1 MEYLKIKNWER
12 HQHYKDRCPPWIKLH
27 VKILNDLKFC
37 SLSRASKCL
46 LMLLWILASENDGF
60 VPSDLTELK
69 FRLRDDSIS
78 EDEINQLIKGGFL
91 NNCKQL
97 QADDSKRYPETET
110 ETDNIVTD
118 FSSDSNEIRLSS
130 LLYELM
136 LQNNPNAKKPNF
148 QSWAKSIDLM
158 IRIDQRNIGDIEDV
172 IRWCQSDDFWHVN
185 ILSTAKL
192 RKQFD
197 QLLLKMN
204 GKKPGPKTRLEDVG

>member
-1 MEYLKIKNWER
+1 MKYLKIKNWER

-60 VPSDLTELK
+60 VPSDLTELR

-78 EDEINQLIKGGFL
+78 ESEINQLIKGGFL

-110 ETDNIVTD
+110 ETENNYSVD
-118 FSSDSNEIRLSS
+118 FSEFWNEYPNKVEKKKAFKKWQTLKKQKQLPSLNIILSS
-130 LLYELM
+130 IKNQKSWRE
-136 LQNNPNAKKPNF
+136 NANGEFRAEWKHPTTWLNAGCWDDEITTKPN
-148 QSWAKSIDLM
+148 
-158 IRIDQRNIGDIEDV
+158 
-172 IRWCQSDDFWHVN
+172 
-185 ILSTAKL
+185 
-192 RKQFD
+192 
-197 QLLLKMN
+197 
-204 GKKPGPKTRLEDVG
+204 TRLEDVG

>member
-91 NNCKQL
+91 SNCKQVIV
-97 QADDSKRYPETET
+97 DDSKRYSETETET
-110 ETDNIVTD
+110 ETDKKRKKFVPPNINEVIKFFIDNGYTKESAEKAFLYYSDGNPPWTD
-118 FSSDSNEIRLSS
+118 SRGKQVRGWKQKMRGVWFKPENKRVES
-130 LLYELM
+130 
-136 LQNNPNAKKPNF
+136 AKPQKPI
-148 QSWAKSIDLM
+148 QAGDMSIYD
-158 IRIDQRNIGDIEDV
+158 
-172 IRWCQSDDFWHVN
+172 
-185 ILSTAKL
+185 
-192 RKQFD
+192 
-197 QLLLKMN
+197 
-204 GKKPGPKTRLEDVG
+204 